1 VERRAKLA
9 LLLGAAISIA
19 AFASIRFGLA
29 PGYVA
34 LLDNVY
40 WTVSYTT
47 AAVLAWFGASI
58 PEDPD
63 TPARRWFAWAFSG
76 YALGQLLWDIQ
87 VAIDRNPFPG
97 PSDLFFLTLGPGCIA
112 ALWVS
117 LRTRLPAREL
127 RLPALDAA
135 MLSVGVLVL
144 TLALYLPRR
153 GDMQALPMAI
163 LVLYPVTLLGAASLG
178 VVLMLTLKPRPQL
191 GWILLFVSL
200 LGSGAT
206 WLRWNS
212 LTLDDALEDGTW
224 YNFSFALV
232 AFGMGLGAAGLRI
245 ERSANARWERFCEGT
260 LRLLPLLLVL
270 VAAASV
276 VLVFTLP
283 FVPRG
288 ALLSVT
294 SGAAVV
300 VVLAMLR
307 QSVQLS
313 ERDRLLAAE
322 QQMRRAEESYRTLVE
337 AASDGIFI
345 ADMSGRYVEA
355 NTRGCQMLGYTRAE
369 LLELTISDVVTRE
382 DKARVAPEIRRLLE
396 GHTIQNEWQFV
407 RKDGSVFPS
416 EVSGSRLPDGRLQGI
431 VRDVTERRALEE
443 RLRQMQKME
452 AIGKLSG
459 GIAHDFNNLLTVIQ
473 SNVSLLELTPGVPG
487 EAAQFLGEIRQASL
501 RAAGLTR
508 QLLTFSRKQIL
519 RLTVV
524 DLSEV
529 VGNVARML
537 TRILGEPIRLELDLG
552 GVAPVRAD
560 VGMLEQVLMNLAV
573 NARDA
578 LPNGGSLL
586 LQTRLVEV
594 DESEARRHSGA
605 SPGHFCRL
613 RVQDDGTG
621 IAPDAL
627 GRIFD
632 PFFTTK
638 EVGKGTGLGLSTV
651 LGIVEQHQGFISVR
665 SAPGQGS
672 SFDVYLPKSSE
683 PLPLAE
689 APKEPAGMTFGRETI
704 LVVEDEEPVR
714 EVVALALERAGYRV
728 LVAANGVEARQV
740 WETRHTEID
749 LLLTDYVMPEG
760 VSGRDLA
767 DELLSAV
774 PTLRVVFMSGYS
786 TDLAGRDFPAR
797 RGTSFVA
804 KPFELD
810 ELTKVVRSTL
820 DEA

>member
-407 RKDGSVFPS
+407 RKDGSVFPG